1 MNTKAIIES
10 VSRNENGT
18 GRYKLRVLTQSGILV
33 EEVVMAEQE
42 QRSWLVQFNLKVGS
56 AGKAIMRDYKPY
68 IQMVFNNAHI
78 VKEIIIDDVDDALLE
93 SFGVDVSAKSRRR

>member
-1 MNTKAIIES
+1 MLRRGSAGGSDTGLQDEIWGQIEFLKACAFLSGPPPFLGWGDSMNTKAIIES

-42 QRSWLVQFNLKVGS
+42 
-56 AGKAIMRDYKPY
+56 
-68 IQMVFNNAHI
+68 
-78 VKEIIIDDVDDALLE
+78 
-93 SFGVDVSAKSRRR
+93 VDVSAKSRRR

>member
-42 QRSWLVQFNLKVGS
+42 QRSWLVQF
-56 AGKAIMRDYKPY
+56 
-68 IQMVFNNAHI
+68 
-78 VKEIIIDDVDDALLE
+78 
-93 SFGVDVSAKSRRR
+93 SRRP